1 MAVRGDLEH
10 YHEAKLFLTTK
21 AKSFIKDVLHFEPK
35 LLALKFES
43 WVVGNFGVWL
53 FPLFVSELM

>member
-1 MAVRGDLEH
+1 VEH
-10 YHEAKLFLTTK
+10 YHEAKVFLTAK

-43 WVVGNFGVWL
+43 WVVGDFGV
-53 FPLFVSELM
+53 